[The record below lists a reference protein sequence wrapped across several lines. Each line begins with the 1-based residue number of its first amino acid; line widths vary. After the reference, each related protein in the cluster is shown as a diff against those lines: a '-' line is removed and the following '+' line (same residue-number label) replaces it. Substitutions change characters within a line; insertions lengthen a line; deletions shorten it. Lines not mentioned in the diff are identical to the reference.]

1 MLLTRA
7 ELERIRSGE
16 QRLVF
21 RRWRRPT
28 VKSGGTLKTAI
39 GVLAIERI
47 AAIERTQISKRDAAA
62 AGWMSL
68 GALLDELDARAGV
81 IYRIELRYAGADP
94 RLRLRDD
101 DALDAAQLAFLR
113 SKLERLDAASRRGP
127 WTRAVLRAIER
138 SPHQAA
144 SSLAQRTGFERDWL
158 KRNVRKLK
166 NLGLTIS
173 HHPGYE
179 LSKRGRAL
187 WKQLE
192 REPRAASA
200 RGKRRD

>member
-28 VKSGGTLKTAI
+28 VKSGRTLRTAI
-39 GVLAIERI
+39 GVLAIQRI
-47 AAIERTQISKRDAAA
+47 VAIERTQISQRAA
-62 AGWMSL
+62 AGAGWASL
-68 GALLDELDARAGV
+68 SALLDELDARAGA

-94 RLRLRDD
+94 RLRLREE
-101 DALDAAQLAFLR
+101 DALSAAQLAALR
-113 SKLERLDAASRRGP
+113 AKLERLDAASRRGP
-127 WTRAVLRAIER
+127 WTRTVLRAIER
-138 SPHQAA
+138 YPHQAA
-144 SSLAQRTGFERDWL
+144 RSIAQRTGFERDWL
-158 KRNVRKLK
+158 KPNIRKLK

-187 WKQLE
+187 L
-192 REPRAASA
+192 
-200 RGKRRD
+200 RRLK